1 LTISAAEYRRFAA
14 EDVAVQIMI
23 IHDQELL
30 FSKTQ
35 ISAARF
41 ACLSV
46 DVRMAACFI
55 EVADLVG
62 SDNLPLTQEALA
74 EMLSVQRTSVTAAAG
89 KLRAEGTI
97 AYARGK
103 IQIQDR
109 ARYSI
114 GHAAVLASLSARA

>member
-1 LTISAAEYRRFAA
+1 MSDGR
-14 EDVAVQIMI
+14 AVDTAIVGR
-23 IHDQELL
+23 DG
-30 FSKTQ
+30 
-35 ISAARF
+35 ARF

-109 ARYSI
+109 DQLLR
-114 GHAAVLASLSARA
+114 LAHPALG